1 MSSPFLWRNQPS
13 KTGVALMRG
22 LGRPAKAPL
31 LASLDVPQRKTL
43 AHIAR
48 AKQPPAYGV
57 FGSV

>member
-1 MSSPFLWRNQPS
+1 MSSPFLWRNHPS
-13 KTGVALMRG
+13 ASGTALMRG
-22 LGRPAKAPL
+22 IAQPTKAPL